1 MAIEVPMVGENA
13 SLPRRKIKMVNAA
26 GSRRRMAD
34 KKRKAK
40 FKVGRVVGYSVFGDT
55 REHFMKIEEINWHL
69 CGSSGREQWLYE
81 SSEGDAVW
89 QERVRPLTKR
99 ERGGE

>member
-1 MAIEVPMVGENA
+1 
-13 SLPRRKIKMVNAA
+13 
-26 GSRRRMAD
+26 MAD

-40 FKVGRVVGYSVFGDT
+40 FKVGQVVKYSVFGDT
-55 REHFMKIEEINWHL
+55 REHFMKIKEINWHL
-69 CGSSGREQWLYE
+69 CGASGREQWLYE
-81 SSEGDAVW
+81 DHEGEAVW